1 MHIFEDP
8 ALFKTVGVTGVMFG
22 ILGVLIPSFAY
33 RGRKGGKDIPFLITI
48 FLSWEKSGGV
58 PSGMGF
64 QSWNDRL
71 RHLHRDR

>member
-33 RGRKGGKDIPFLITI
+33 RGRKGGERYSFLNHYISE
-48 FLSWEKSGGV
+48 LGEVGGCPV
-58 PSGMGF
+58 WHGF
-64 QSWNDRL
+64 SIL
-71 RHLHRDR
+71 E